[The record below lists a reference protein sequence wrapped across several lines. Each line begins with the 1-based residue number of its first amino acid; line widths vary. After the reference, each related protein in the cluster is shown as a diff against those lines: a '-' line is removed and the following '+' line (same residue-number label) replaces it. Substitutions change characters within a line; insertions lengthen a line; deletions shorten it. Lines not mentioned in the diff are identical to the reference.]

1 MQPPSVLLEDVG
13 KSFGLIEALR
23 GVSLSIGRGERV
35 LLTGPNGAGKTT
47 LLRVISCQTSPTK
60 GRIEIEGRDP
70 KKDREGA
77 KRSVGLVGH
86 RSFLYDELTV
96 GENLRFYGDFY
107 GATGDDLDSVL
118 EVANLTRLVS
128 SRAGHLSFGLRK
140 RADIARALLC
150 RPSVLALDELFSGL
164 DSDSSARVL
173 GSLKGFE
180 GTIVLSSH
188 TREYA
193 EELCGREVALR
204 EGRVERDAA
213 I

>member
-13 KSFGLIEALR
+13 KSFGPVEALR
-23 GVSLSIGRGERV
+23 EVSLSIAKGERV

-60 GRIEIEGRDP
+60 GRMEIEGRDP
-70 KKDREGA
+70 RKDREEA
-77 KRSVGLVGH
+77 KRAVGLVGH

-107 GATGDDLDSVL
+107 GATEGDLNDVL
-118 EVANLTRLVS
+118 EVINLTHRVGT
-128 SRAGHLSFGLRK
+128 RAGHLSYGLRK

-150 RPSVLALDELFSGL
+150 KPNVLALDELFSGL
-164 DSDSSARVL
+164 DADSSARVL
-173 GSLKGFE
+173 ASLKGFG

-193 EELCGREVALR
+193 EELCGREVALLD
-204 EGRVERDAA
+204 GKVERDGAL
-213 I
+213 